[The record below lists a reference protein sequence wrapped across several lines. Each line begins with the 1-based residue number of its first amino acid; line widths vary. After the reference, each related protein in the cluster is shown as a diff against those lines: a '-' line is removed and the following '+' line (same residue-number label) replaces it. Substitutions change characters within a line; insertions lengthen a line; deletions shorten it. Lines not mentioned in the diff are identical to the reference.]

1 MRKFGKKTMA
11 LLLSALTS
19 ATVLSACGSKP
30 AQPATTPTTNAEP
43 VTITFYTW
51 EKTGYTEQQDN
62 IVKAFEAQNKNIK
75 VKFVYPTDNNNTDYL
90 QKMNTLLM
98 SSNNDVDIFGASGA
112 AYVSDFI
119 KAGVME
125 PIDDYFKKEGKN
137 FDDIYQYHFV
147 QDGKTYV
154 VPTFETTWFVMLNKN
169 MLDKAGLPVPPINW
183 TWDEY
188 KEYAKKLTSGTG
200 KDKIYGSYM
209 HNWPDY
215 IKMGIYAN
223 NTSPLFYDKAKNLV
237 VDQPMFKD
245 WMQFRFDME
254 NVDKSS
260 VPYSDVKAMNLA
272 YRTMFFN
279 GQVAMLPTGA
289 WMISEIQN
297 VAKYPHDFVTAFAS
311 LPKFENSPDGRTF
324 GDSHYFGI
332 SKNSKH
338 KEEAYKFL
346 RFYSENRSKI
356 APLTGFTGVKNQ
368 DRASIV
374 KDLVGTNAKY
384 YDLDSL
390 IKVYNNP
397 KFQVNYLKD
406 SNDLSSVEKQ
416 VQDLVSQES
425 EKYLMGAQPLDKS
438 IQNMLDQYSKI
449 KN

>member
-1 MRKFGKKTMA
+1 MKKFCKKTMA
-11 LLLSALTS
+11 VLASAL
-19 ATVLSACGSKP
+19 ACTVLFSACGSSGTS
-30 AQPATTPTTNAEP
+30 AQAPKSSTEP

-62 IVKAFEAQNKNIK
+62 IVKAFEEQNPNIK
-75 VKFVYPTDNNNTDYL
+75 VKFVYPTDNDNTAYL
-90 QKMNTLLM
+90 QKMNTILM
-98 SSNNDVDIFGASGA
+98 SNNNDVDIFGASGA

-125 PIDDYFKKEGKN
+125 PLDDYFKKEGVN
-137 FDDIYQYHFV
+137 FDDIYNYHFKE
-147 QDGKTYV
+147 DGKTYA

-169 MLDKAGLPVPPINW
+169 LLDKAGLPIPPLNW
-183 TWDEY
+183 TWDDY
-188 KEYAKKLTSGTG
+188 REYAKKLTSGTG

-215 IKMGIYAN
+215 IKMGIYVN
-223 NTSPLFYDKAKNLV
+223 NTSPLFYDKNKNLV

-245 WMQFRFDME
+245 WMKLRYDME
-254 NVDKSS
+254 NVDKSQ

-272 YRTMFFN
+272 YRTQFFS
-279 GQVAMLPTGA
+279 GQVGMLATGA

-297 VAKYPHDFVTAFAS
+297 VAKYPHDFVTAFAP
-311 LPKFENSPDGRTF
+311 LPTFENSPEGRTF

-356 APLTGFTGVKNQ
+356 GPLTGFTGVKNQ
-368 DRASIV
+368 DRAKIV
-374 KDLVGTNAKY
+374 KDLIGSNGKY
-384 YDLDSL
+384 YDINSL
-390 IKVYNNP
+390 VNVYNNP

-406 SNDLSSVEKQ
+406 SSDLSNVEKQ
-416 VQDLVSQES
+416 VGDIVSQES

-438 IQNMLDQYSKI
+438 IQNMEDQYNKI
-449 KN
+449 KNQ